1 MARRWVAWTR
11 SGTPRG
17 GRGGE
22 AAERNRFGAARRA
35 GRGTRS
41 VGSGSCRPTE
51 RKDEIG
57 ELVSDVSKQQPVTRY
72 EARSAAMAIR
82 HGDFSACHPKTHRA
96 EQGGESKG
104 RCECIRG
111 TLSRHANI
119 ADSLIGP

>member
-1 MARRWVAWTR
+1 MVDVEAR
-11 SGTPRG
+11 
-17 GRGGE
+17 
-22 AAERNRFGAARRA
+22 AAEREQVRRGEEGL
-35 GRGTRS
+35 GRGITRS
-41 VGSGSCRPTE
+41 VGSGSCIDQPNARM
-51 RKDEIG
+51 RIG